1 MQHSVEPELA
11 HTRTT
16 PLHWLAV
23 AAALCAVISL
33 SSVFQ
38 PDEAGATP
46 HPAPAP
52 SPSSHAAARPVPAP
66 DASLA
71 TYPLTCPAPPG
82 EKAEP
87 PTLAAHV
94 AGDLDGDGS
103 PETVA
108 LVHCAAGSGN
118 PPEGLYVLTR
128 TAARK
133 TPRVVATL
141 LDPAEQRTVEDLA
154 IRRGQ
159 VRASVLGYSSLDVPR
174 CCPDVHQATAWTW
187 HGKSFTRSSP
197 GAPADDGLA

>member
-23 AAALCAVISL
+23 AAALSAVISL

-38 PDEAGATP
+38 PDEAGATT
-46 HPAPAP
+46 HPAPGP
-52 SPSSHAAARPVPAP
+52 TPSSHAAARPVPAP
-66 DASLA
+66 DAALA

-82 EKAEP
+82 GKAEP

-94 AGDLDGDGS
+94 AGDLDGDGN

-133 TPRVVATL
+133 EPRVVATL
-141 LDPAEQRTVEDLA
+141 LDPTEQRTVEGLA

-187 HGKSFTRSSP
+187 HANRFTRSSP
-197 GAPADDGLA
+197 GAPAGDGLA

>member
-87 PTLAAHV
+87 PTLAVHV

-197 GAPADDGLA
+197 GAPAGDGLA

>member
-1 MQHSVEPELA
+1 MQHPVEPELA

-33 SSVFQ
+33 SSAFQ
-38 PDEAGATP
+38 PDEADATTHHAGAK
-46 HPAPAP
+46 P
-52 SPSSHAAARPVPAP
+52 SPRAPARPVPAP
-66 DASLA
+66 DAALA
-71 TYPLTCPAPPG
+71 TYPLTCPTPPG
-82 EKAEP
+82 EKAKP
-87 PTLAAHV
+87 PTLAEHV

-128 TAARK
+128 TAAEK
-133 TPRVVATL
+133 KPRVVATL
-141 LDPAEQRTVEDLA
+141 LDPAEQRTVEELT
-154 IRRGQ
+154 IHRGE

-174 CCPDVHQATAWTW
+174 CCPDVHQATAWAW
-187 HGKSFTRSSP
+187 HGKRFTRTSP
-197 GAPADDGLA
+197 GAPAGDGLA

>member
-197 GAPADDGLA
+197 GAPAGDGLA